1 MVGGSPV
8 DGGLMRETQDRW
20 AVDGATEAAPRSAV
34 AVGARFLAAGVIAA
48 MLATA
53 WLLPTHSVFAADA
66 GPDGTASIATTETS
80 GSVTPTA
87 SAPTSPSAAATK
99 SVVATTATFARILG
113 TGVRVH
119 YPALPG
125 KLIAVGFHQAD
136 NKKAKRFV
144 PNPSLKCIGIK
155 KARTTK
161 AMLKK
166 NSSLKLFQQPR
177 RGRGTNNFTAADC
190 SVPRNT
196 TVLAPVTGVV
206 TNVRKY
212 KLYGRISDQ
221 RLEIKPDGGSKLR
234 VVMIHIRLLKG
245 MKKGKRVVGGKTPV
259 AIVRNLKLNSTID
272 RFVPKKR
279 VDHVHL
285 QVNTDKF
292 KGSY

>member
-1 MVGGSPV
+1 
-8 DGGLMRETQDRW
+8 MRETQDRQV
-20 AVDGATEAAPRSAV
+20 ANVAAGAAPRSAV
-34 AVGARFLAAGVIAA
+34 AVWARILAAGAIAA
-48 MLATA
+48 MLAGA
-53 WLLPTHSVFAADA
+53 WLLPAHSVLAVDA
-66 GPDGTASIATTETS
+66 SAGGASSIAATETS
-80 GSVTPTA
+80 GGVTPTA
-87 SAPTSPSAAATK
+87 TAPATTTPSAVATK
-99 SVVATTATFARILG
+99 SVVATTATFARVIG
-113 TGVRVH
+113 TSVRIH
-119 YPALPG
+119 YPALPD

-166 NSSLKLFQQPR
+166 NPSLKLFQQPR

-234 VVMIHIRLLKG
+234 VVMIHIKLLKG
-245 MKKGKRVVGGKTPV
+245 VKKGQRVVGGKTKV

>member
-1 MVGGSPV
+1 
-8 DGGLMRETQDRW
+8 MRETQDRP
-20 AVDGATEAAPRSAV
+20 AKEDAAGLAPRSAA
-34 AVGARFLAAGVIAA
+34 AVWTRYLAAGTIVAA
-48 MLATA
+48 FAMTL
-53 WLLPTHSVFAADA
+53 LLPTYSVLAVDA
-66 GPDGTASIATTETS
+66 GPDGAASIATTETS
-80 GSVTPTA
+80 SGVTPTDPA
-87 SAPTSPSAAATK
+87 TTAPSAAATK
-99 SVVATTATFARILG
+99 SVVATTATFARIMG
-113 TGVRVH
+113 TSVRVH
-119 YPALPG
+119 YPALPN

-161 AMLKK
+161 AMLKR
-166 NSSLKLFQQPR
+166 NRSLKLFQQPR

-221 RLEIKPDGGSKLR
+221 RLEIKPDGGAKLR
-234 VVMIHIRLLKG
+234 VVMIHIKLLKG
-245 MKKGKRVVGGKTPV
+245 VKKGTKVVGGKTPV

-272 RFVPKKR
+272 RFVPAKR